1 MQPNPHSFSL
11 SCIASMAAGAGDG
24 LSYGA
29 AGIRVRRLYHLK
41 NKFVWDVNQ
50 ALRAMSGAR
59 TAPAVDAAKEQLRE
73 LAARTDIQLP
83 ATQSLL
89 LERALSKVTR
99 HCPHYFADVDFSG
112 HDLRG
117 LDLGDFDFTGA
128 DLSGADLTGANLSF
142 ADLGSADLTGAQLAR
157 ANLFNSIV
165 VPEQLL
171 PARGLSPKSLEQRLS
186 RATWNKVLPDDPGT
200 RKLCEELL
208 EDWDGTLQEAITTAE
223 LLRRA

>member
-24 LSYGA
+24 LSYGT
-29 AGIRVRRLYHLK
+29 AGYHLK
-41 NKFVWDVNQ
+41 NQFVRDVNQ

-59 TAPAVDAAKEQLRE
+59 TAPDVDAAKEQLRE

-83 ATQSLL
+83 ALQSLL
-89 LERALSKVTR
+89 LERALSKVTGR
-99 HCPHYFADVDFSG
+99 RPNYFADVDFSG

-142 ADLGSADLTGAQLAR
+142 ADLGSADLTGAQFAR

-171 PARGLSPKSLEQRLS
+171 TARGLSPKSLEQRLS
-186 RATWNKVLPDDPGT
+186 RATWNKVLPDDPDT

-208 EDWDGTLQEAITTAE
+208 DDWDGTLQEAIDTAE
-223 LLRRA
+223 LLRHA